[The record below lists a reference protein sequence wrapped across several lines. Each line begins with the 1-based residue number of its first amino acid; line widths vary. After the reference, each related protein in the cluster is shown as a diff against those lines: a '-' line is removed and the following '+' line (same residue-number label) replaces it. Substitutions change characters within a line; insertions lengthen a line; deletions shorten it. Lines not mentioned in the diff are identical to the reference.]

1 MFIFLPLLMNLFYIN
16 QLSTRMT
23 YIIVLIQFIIF
34 LLSVHQIRI
43 KIKKAQCLILFL
55 FSLLFIHAVFSSL
68 LSDFQ
73 IESLKTTILVFTT
86 SIFLILLTISD
97 NKPEITFNKII
108 KVQILVGTFF
118 SIIAI
123 ILFFFGHFSKISGRS
138 VQVVSIGIIKIY
150 QIIMG
155 NPPYYRV
162 ASLTTNPNTLGII
175 LMLSQIATLYL
186 LRIDLIGKK
195 KFIFLYLVQIIA
207 LILTQSRGAIIT
219 TFIMVIIFSVLTSK
233 NQTNRIKIYIVSL
246 IFIIVG
252 IKIITSGYFDI
263 FSRFQ
268 GGLSGRDSS
277 WRILAREIS
286 RNPFIG
292 VGFGVSS
299 EAALAGLEI
308 KAHNIFLNS
317 LSEIGI
323 IGFILFISIWFTG
336 ILSSFIMVRNNKN
349 NKELKCTYALVFSIL
364 FALIFHQMIENKLLV
379 YDYVMFMWVYLISIS
394 ILNLNIANK

>member
-1 MFIFLPLLMNLFYIN
+1 MTNTNKNFTRRIIMFIFLPLLMNLFYIN

-73 IESLKTTILVFTT
+73 IGSLKTTILVFTT

-186 LRIDLIGKK
+186 LSN
-195 KFIFLYLVQIIA
+195 V
-207 LILTQSRGAIIT
+207 
-219 TFIMVIIFSVLTSK
+219 
-233 NQTNRIKIYIVSL
+233 
-246 IFIIVG
+246 
-252 IKIITSGYFDI
+252 
-263 FSRFQ
+263 
-268 GGLSGRDSS
+268 
-277 WRILAREIS
+277 
-286 RNPFIG
+286 
-292 VGFGVSS
+292 
-299 EAALAGLEI
+299 
-308 KAHNIFLNS
+308 
-317 LSEIGI
+317 
-323 IGFILFISIWFTG
+323 
-336 ILSSFIMVRNNKN
+336 
-349 NKELKCTYALVFSIL
+349 
-364 FALIFHQMIENKLLV
+364 
-379 YDYVMFMWVYLISIS
+379 
-394 ILNLNIANK
+394 